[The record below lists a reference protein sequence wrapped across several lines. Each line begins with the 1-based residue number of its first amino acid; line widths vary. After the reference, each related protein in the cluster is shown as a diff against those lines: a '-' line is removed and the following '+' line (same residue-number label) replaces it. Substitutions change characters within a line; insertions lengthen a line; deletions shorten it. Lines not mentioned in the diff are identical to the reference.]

1 MASTAGEG
9 MAVHNFNYLQHLL
22 YAGSW
27 ERVERE
33 EEERGGERG
42 EGGGEGGEK
51 RGGERRREE
60 GRLSGEGFMNANSL
74 YTCTHVP

>member
-27 ERVERE
+27 ESGEGGRG
-33 EEERGGERG
+33 ERGGEGRRRGRGRG
-42 EGGGEGGEK
+42 E
-51 RGGERRREE
+51 ERRREE
-60 GRLSGEGFMNANSL
+60 GSLSGEGFMNANSL